1 MEGDFCSFCGALKV
15 TATRLVCVGKT
26 KKGPGRRNG
35 IRRKRRREIPRA
47 TIDVVVCPA
56 CKKRDLAER
65 RDRNT
70 PAKWLA
76 YVEENPL
83 YFESIFGARDPRQAA
98 RFLFEGRGIS
108 EVKGRAYKKP
118 RRIYV
123 QVAAL

>member
-76 YVEENPL
+76 Y
-83 YFESIFGARDPRQAA
+83 
-98 RFLFEGRGIS
+98 
-108 EVKGRAYKKP
+108 EVAL
-118 RRIYV
+118 
-123 QVAAL
+123 AALCGLLLAPALWVLLIMLQIIVEAIG